1 MALSALYWET
11 RYRGGGNS
19 GDGSSGDLAQFK
31 ADYLNTFVQEQAISS
46 VVEFGCGD
54 GRQLALAEYPAYL
67 GLDVSPAAVQLCEWA
82 FSADPAKAFAL
93 LPVVPVPRD
102 LALSLDVIYHLY
114 EDDVYQQHLAAV
126 FAAAS
131 RFVVLY
137 TTDADEL
144 GEEWTA
150 PHVRH
155 RPVVTDVAERFPA
168 WRLLEHIENPY
179 PGLGGSDFYAYE
191 PVA

>member
-1 MALSALYWET
+1 MSARYWET
-11 RYRGGGNS
+11 RYREGGNS
-19 GDGSSGDLAQFK
+19 GDGSAGDLARFK
-31 ADYLNTFVQEQAISS
+31 ADYLNTFVRDRAISS

-54 GRQLALAEYPAYL
+54 GRQLALAEYPSYL
-67 GLDVSPAAVQLCEWA
+67 GLDVSPAAIQLCEWA

-93 LPVVPVPRD
+93 LPVVPVRRD
-102 LALSLDVIYHLY
+102 LAVSLDVIYHLV
-114 EDDVYQQHLAAV
+114 EDDVYQQHLSDV

-137 TTDADEL
+137 TTDRDRL

-155 RPVVTDVAERFPA
+155 RPIERDVAERFA
-168 WRLLEHIENPY
+168 DWRLLEHRENPY
-179 PGLGGSDFYAYE
+179 PGLGGSDFYTYE
-191 PVA
+191 PLA